1 MALGLVAPGSMPAV
15 VGGGLVR
22 LASAKQMDD
31 AKRSAEELQNTPMI
45 QGLAAHVRSCWT
57 VARDEKEQK
66 IEPRMH
72 QSLRQRNGQY
82 DPDKLAQI
90 KAQMGSEI
98 YMLLTSA
105 KCRGAAAWI
114 KDILM
119 GTGSDKPWSIEP
131 TPVPDLPPQL
141 VQYVATIA
149 TAEAQSFLMQ
159 TGVQPTPD
167 MMWDIV
173 SRVKDRIHAN
183 TIEQAT
189 KASKRTETHM
199 EDQLVEGGFLEALDD
214 FVEDLVTF
222 PAAIIKGPVVVRKKV
237 MAWAQGP
244 QGWVPQV
251 TEELKPTWRR
261 VSPLDIYPSPGAVDI
276 NDGFLFERH
285 RMSRSAL
292 LELKGTEGYNDAAID
307 AVIEEYGRGGLRE
320 WLSGDTERAEAENR
334 TTSGV
339 LANKDRLIDALQFW
353 GPVSGRDLLDWGV
366 PSEQVAD
373 ALAEYEAEVWLIG
386 RWVIKAVLNP
396 DVLGERGYF
405 KACFEKVPG
414 AFWGNAPP
422 DLIRDIQDACNA
434 AARALINN
442 MAIASGPQVWIN
454 IDRMPPGEK
463 VTNLFP
469 WKIHQGTSDPMGS
482 TARAIEFYQPDSR
495 AAELMQ
501 VYEYFS
507 NKADEY
513 SSIPR
518 YAVGD
523 LTGTSGALRTASGA
537 SMMMSNAGKMIKQV
551 IGSIDRMMD
560 ALLRKLYNYNM
571 RFGPDE
577 IKGDVRIRVRGV
589 VTALVKETAQVRRN
603 EFLQMTANPIDMQIM
618 GIDGRAA
625 LLRTTAETL
634 DMDTDKVIPPV
645 EIIRARLQA
654 QAQAAAMMEQQ
665 PSEEIAIERDQEGAM
680 TKAKVMPKNRQ
691 RLMNGAPVTD
701 NFQPMGRG

>member
-1 MALGLVAPGSMPAV
+1 M
-15 VGGGLVR
+15 
-22 LASAKQMDD
+22 ASAKQVDE
-31 AKRSAEELQNTPMI
+31 AKRSAEDAQNTPAI
-45 QGLAAHVRSCWT
+45 QGLAAYVRSCWS
-57 VARDEKEQK
+57 VARDEKEQS

-72 QSLRQRNGQY
+72 QSLRQRNGLY
-82 DPDKLAQI
+82 DPEKLALI
-90 KAQMGSEI
+90 KAQGGSEI

-114 KDILM
+114 KDILI
-119 GTGSDKPWSIEP
+119 GSGSDKPWSIEP
-131 TPVPDLPPQL
+131 TPVPDLPPQII
-141 VQYVATIA
+141 QYVAAIA
-149 TAEAQSFLMQ
+149 TAEAQRFMFE

-189 KASKRTETHM
+189 KAAKRTEQHM
-199 EDQLVEGGFLEALDD
+199 EDQLIEGGFLEALDD

-222 PAAIIKGPVVVRKKV
+222 PAAIVKGPVVMRRKQLK
-237 MAWAQGP
+237 WAQGA
-244 QGWVPQV
+244 QGWEAQV
-251 TEELKPTWRR
+251 SEELKPQWRR
-261 VSPLDIYPSPGAVDI
+261 VSPLDIYPSPGAVDT

-285 RMSRSAL
+285 RLTRAAL
-292 LELKGTEGYNDAAID
+292 LALKGTEGYDDAAID

-320 WLSGDTERAEAENR
+320 WIAGDTSRAEAENR
-334 TTSGV
+334 TVSGV
-339 LANKDRLIDALQFW
+339 MANKDRLIDALQFW
-353 GPVSGRDLLDWGV
+353 GSVSGQDLLDWGV
-366 PSEQVAD
+366 PEEQVAD

-386 RWVIKAVLNP
+386 RWVIKATLNP
-396 DVLGERGYF
+396 DPMGDRGYY
-405 KACFEKVPG
+405 KASFEKVPG

-442 MAIASGPQVWIN
+442 MGIASGPQVWIN
-454 IDRMPPGEK
+454 VDRMPPGEK

-482 TARAIEFYQPDSR
+482 TAKAIEFFQPDSR

-537 SMMMSNAGKMIKQV
+537 SMMMGNAGKMIKQV
-551 IGSIDRMMD
+551 IGSIDRMMN
-560 ALLRKLYNYNM
+560 ALLTKLYGYNM
-571 RFGPDE
+571 RFGPEE
-577 IKGDVRIRVRGV
+577 IKGDVRVRVRGV
-589 VTALVKETAQVRRN
+589 ATALVKETAQVRRN
-603 EFLQMTANPIDMQIM
+603 EFLQLTANPIDMQIM
-618 GIDGRAA
+618 GLDGRAA
-625 LLRTTAETL
+625 LLRTAAETL
-634 DMDTDKVIPPV
+634 DMDTDKVVPPV
-645 EIIRARLQA
+645 ELIRARLQA

-665 PSEEIAIERDQEGAM
+665 PSEEISIERDGEGAM
-680 TKAKVMPKNRQ
+680 TKAKVIPKNRQ

-701 NFQPMGRG
+701 NFQPMRQN